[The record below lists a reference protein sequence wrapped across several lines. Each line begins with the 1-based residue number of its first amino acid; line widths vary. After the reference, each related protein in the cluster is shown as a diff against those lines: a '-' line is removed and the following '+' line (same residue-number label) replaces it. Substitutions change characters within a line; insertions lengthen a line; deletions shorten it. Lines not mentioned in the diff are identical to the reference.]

1 VVAVLKSKRTRSC
14 KKLLM
19 NETLLAYQPGLTLIE
34 DAKLDFD
41 PRRAIGLVNIW
52 EQLVSRVSG
61 STSSYVLS

>member
-1 VVAVLKSKRTRSC
+1 
-14 KKLLM
+14 M

-52 EQLVSRVSG
+52 EELVSRVSG

>member
-1 VVAVLKSKRTRSC
+1 
-14 KKLLM
+14 M

-41 PRRAIGLVNIW
+41 SRRAIGLVNIW